1 MGFKESFVK
10 FAASKA
16 YAPVVALASV
26 GIGTAVGFL
35 SDKFIFSKVEDEENG
50 NDIDDWDEEP
60 EEYDLPDIPDGVNE
74 VEDLKSKMDNETNKL
89 FVKPDLNNYIDY
101 TKYQDLTKNYSTD
114 VPKEEPVEE
123 FIHVIDEEE
132 FVKETGNEDGYVSV
146 TASYFTQE
154 KILAGWND
162 DLIEREP
169 SETVGEKSLE
179 LFDDPSVKAVYVR
192 NDSLKVLYEIV
203 RCDDSYESALM
214 EAAMEPSPDDM
225 R

>member
-1 MGFKESFVK
+1 MGFKESFAK

-16 YAPVVALASV
+16 YVPVVALTSA
-26 GIGTAVGFL
+26 GIGVVVGFL
-35 SDKFIFSKVEDEENG
+35 SDKFIFSKKENDEDGMEE
-50 NDIDDWDEEP
+50 EY
-60 EEYDLPDIPDGVNE
+60 EEYDLPDIPEGVNE
-74 VEDLKSKMDNETNKL
+74 VDDLNRKMDEEASKL
-89 FVKPDLNNYIDY
+89 FVKPDLNKYIDY

-114 VPKEEPVEE
+114 VPKEEMVESP
-123 FIHVIDEEE
+123 IHIIDEEE

-179 LFDDPSVKAVYVR
+179 QFDDPSVKAVYVR

-214 EAAMEPSPDDM
+214 EAAMAPSQDDM
-225 R
+225 S